1 MAVSGL
7 HQLETK
13 SEGLPTSP
21 RQPAILCAASAKF
34 SSKPSRQFQEPCNQ
48 EIVTG
53 EISHPYDG
61 CRAVRVPEEC
71 PKKVAQLIKDC
82 MQQDPSNRPSADQI
96 VTRLESWA
104 RMY

>member
-1 MAVSGL
+1 M
-7 HQLETK
+7 LEDLRLLLTRNVNVTGNFR
-13 SEGLPTSP
+13 S
-21 RQPAILCAASAKF
+21 PAISLLGSN
-34 SSKPSRQFQEPCNQ
+34 E